1 MKHKT
6 ENRNII
12 EKKETYQD
20 KMMDEKEETER

>member
-6 ENRNII
+6 ENGNII

-20 KMMDEKEETER
+20 KMMDKKEETER

>member
-6 ENRNII
+6 ENGNII